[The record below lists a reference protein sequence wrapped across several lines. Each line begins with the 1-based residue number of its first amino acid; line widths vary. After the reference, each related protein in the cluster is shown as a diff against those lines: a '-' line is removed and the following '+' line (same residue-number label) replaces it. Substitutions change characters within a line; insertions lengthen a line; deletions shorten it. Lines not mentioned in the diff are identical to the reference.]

1 MDPQGRSSVSDVPA
15 LATYCELQDLRQ
27 GVAVAGWLELEGDS
41 KLLGKG
47 GEGGQKGV
55 LFQ

>member
-1 MDPQGRSSVSDVPA
+1 MHPQGRSSVSDVPA
-15 LATYCELQDLRQ
+15 LAAYCELQDLRQ